1 MSGMMVTVMAVAV
14 AMAVGIAATAAAT
27 AVTPAVMTVI
37 AIVTSLLVSILV
49 PTERASSVISM
60 CEQRERNA
68 QMTSSLESRSI
79 FCNLRIK

>member
-1 MSGMMVTVMAVAV
+1 MAVAV
-14 AMAVGIAATAAAT
+14 AMTVGIAAAAAAAAAAT

-60 CEQRERNA
+60 CEQWERNA

>member
-1 MSGMMVTVMAVAV
+1 MAVAV
-14 AMAVGIAATAAAT
+14 AMTVGIAAAAAAA

-37 AIVTSLLVSILV
+37 AIVTSLFVSILV
-49 PTERASSVISM
+49 PTEGASSVISM
-60 CEQRERNA
+60 CEQWERNT

>member
-1 MSGMMVTVMAVAV
+1 MTVMAVAV
-14 AMAVGIAATAAAT
+14 AMTVGIAAAAAAAAT
-27 AVTPAVMTVI
+27 TVTPAVMTVI
-37 AIVTSLLVSILV
+37 AIVTSLFVSILV

-60 CEQRERNA
+60 CEQWERNA